1 MDRKLILQL
10 LLNKTEEIQSLLQ
23 HFKNQPDDL
32 KGGLDLLS
40 YRIEGLE
47 RDFDLLKKNFSEV
60 KKVDVT
66 TVVKEEVSPIEEAV
80 IEHKTEAIEE
90 AESKEPIV
98 DEKVE
103 SPVLNGEEKE
113 ENQEE
118 SSILNDQLQAT
129 ASGVLGE
136 QLSSHR
142 LKDVQSA
149 IGINDRFL
157 FIRELFDNNADA
169 YNSAIDMVNQSPNYT
184 HVENWIKENGNWD
197 MENPTVNLFI
207 EIVKRKF

>member
-66 TVVKEEVSPIEEAV
+66 TVVKEEVPPIEEAV

-98 DEKVE
+98 EEKVE
-103 SPVLNGEEKE
+103 SPVLNGEKKE

-118 SSILNDQLQAT
+118 SSILNDQLQTT